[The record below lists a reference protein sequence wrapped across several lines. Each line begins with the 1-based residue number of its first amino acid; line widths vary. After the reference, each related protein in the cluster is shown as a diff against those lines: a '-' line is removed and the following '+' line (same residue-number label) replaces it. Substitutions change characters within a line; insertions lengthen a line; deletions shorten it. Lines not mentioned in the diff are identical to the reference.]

1 MSGDGPTLLTSHP
14 WTLPWAGVYML
25 AATTGHGI
33 WPLIVIHLA
42 ARYNLKVSLV
52 AISLPHLNLA
62 TGSPRLILTPET

>member
-1 MSGDGPTLLTSHP
+1 
-14 WTLPWAGVYML
+14 ML